1 MRGQHQKVRAAALA
15 LALLAV
21 LVPSLLPAASASV
34 KDQATVR
41 VAYPIQKGITDKD
54 GEGRYTG
61 YTYEFLE
68 EVAQYTGWDY
78 EFVEVPGE
86 DVQEQLV
93 TLMEMLDEGT
103 VDLMGAML
111 YSDQMAERY
120 SFSSYNY
127 GMVETVLQVPDDMA
141 SEFAINSQVWQDLR
155 VAAGNPEGQY
165 ARELRDYCSIN
176 RFHLSFVPCG
186 TEEEQ
191 VAAVREGRADALLNT
206 SMNAIAN
213 VKTIAAFA
221 SKPVYFAS
229 RKDWDN
235 DMMSQLNQA
244 IHDIAQSNPT
254 FMTELMEKY
263 FPSTGTRSFTLSE
276 AERAYIKDLGVLRV
290 GVLEDWPPYQW
301 RDEQGELRGIAVDL
315 LRQVAEVT
323 GLELS
328 FVPVPESKHLFEVA
342 ASGEV
347 ELIAGIPYSYE
358 LARQFDFSLLR
369 PFLSSGY
376 SMVTADPDGT
386 TEGKRVAL
394 SMDSPYRGIT
404 GGEELLYS
412 AASLCVQ
419 AVADGE
425 ADCAIVDSYTA
436 QYYRNQSGY
445 NRLRV
450 IPTPGELRQITC
462 GLVSPRESGLISI
475 LNRAI
480 LSLPD
485 ENIQSIVTQ
494 NIAISSPLTV
504 RHLIEENPVAV
515 VAGVVA
521 LAGLIIVMILIIQHQ
536 RTKANRRL
544 ALEMEKH
551 RQIYALVNDVFFEYD
566 YRSGQLTLTYPEGE
580 LRPLRVLLA
589 YDAEDPTAAQKRTRR
604 ELIRQLRAQRDGVDE
619 VALLCVDGTEHWIR
633 LAMQTVRDGDRP
645 VYSIGKLNLIDDER
659 REKDSLLALAQRDSL
674 TQAYNAATI
683 RERVEAELSQGGA
696 LIIMDVDRFK
706 NINDTLG
713 HLEGDRVLVG
723 ITQTVAGSIRED
735 DLVGRPGGDEFL
747 IFLPGVGAREALD
760 KRCAVIRERVRE
772 LRLLDGNCVT
782 VSMGAALVRP
792 GETYDELY
800 ARADKA
806 LYQAKEKGRDC
817 FVVADEDSPVSE

>member
-1 MRGQHQKVRAAALA
+1 MRGQCQKVKAAALA
-15 LALLAV
+15 LALLPA
-21 LVPSLLPAASASV
+21 LTPSLLPVASATV

-54 GEGRYTG
+54 EEGRYTG
-61 YTYEFLE
+61 YIYELLE
-68 EVAQYTGWDY
+68 EIAQYTGWDY

-86 DVQEQLV
+86 NVQEQLV
-93 TLMEMLDEGT
+93 TFMEMLDKGT

-111 YSDQMAERY
+111 YSDELAERY
-120 SFSSYNY
+120 SFSTYHY
-127 GMVETVLQVPDDMA
+127 GMVETVLQIPDDLA
-141 SEFAINSQVWQDLR
+141 VGFVVNSQVWQDLR
-155 VAAGNPEGQY
+155 VAAINPEGQY
-165 ARELRDYCSIN
+165 ARELRDFCSIN
-176 RFHLSFVPCG
+176 RLNLSFLQCD
-186 TEEEQ
+186 TNEAQ
-191 VAAVREGRADALLNT
+191 VQAVREGRADALLNT
-206 SMNAIAN
+206 SMNAIEN
-213 VKTIAAFA
+213 VKTVAAFA
-221 SKPVYFAS
+221 SKPMYFVS
-229 RKDWDN
+229 RKDWDIDKMN
-235 DMMSQLNQA
+235 QLNQA
-244 IHDIAQSNPT
+244 IYDIAQSNPMFT
-254 FMTELMEKY
+254 TELMEKY
-263 FPSTGTRSFTLSE
+263 FPSAGKQSFTLSE
-276 AERAYIKDLGVLRV
+276 AEKSYIKNLGVLRV

-315 LRQVAEVT
+315 LRQVAEIT
-323 GLELS
+323 GLELA

-369 PFLSSGY
+369 PFLSSSY
-376 SMVTADPDGT
+376 SMITTDPKGAT
-386 TEGKRVAL
+386 VGKRVAL
-394 SMDSPYRGIT
+394 TMDSPYRGT
-404 GGEELLYS
+404 TNGEELIYT
-412 AASLCVQ
+412 AASLCIQ

-450 IPTPGELRQITC
+450 IPTPGEIQQITC
-462 GLVSPRESGLISI
+462 GLASPRETELISI

-480 LSLPD
+480 LSLTD
-485 ENIQSIVTQ
+485 ETIQSIVTQ
-494 NIAISSPLTV
+494 NIAVTTPPTAMQI
-504 RHLIEENPVAV
+504 IEENPMAV
-515 VAGVVA
+515 VSGVVV
-521 LAGLIIVMILIIQHQ
+521 LAGLIIVMILMIQHQ

-580 LRPLRVLLA
+580 LRLLRVLLA
-589 YDAEDPTAAQKRTRR
+589 YDAENPTAGQKRTRR

-633 LAMQTVRDGDRP
+633 LAMQTVRDGARP

-674 TQAYNAATI
+674 TRAYNAATI

-696 LIIMDVDRFK
+696 LIIMDVDHFK
-706 NINDTLG
+706 SINDTLG

-817 FVVADEDSPVSE
+817 FVVADEDPPVSE